1 MTLSQVFVNDSKV
14 PTPRAKYVFPVPA
27 RGAVCAFEIRTQDG
41 RVIKG
46 IAKEK
51 EKAAQEH
58 AKAIRQGRLTSL
70 VEWATDDGT
79 G

>member
-1 MTLSQVFVNDSKV
+1 MTLSQVFVNDSEV
-14 PTPRAKYVFPVPA
+14 PTTRAKYVFPVPA